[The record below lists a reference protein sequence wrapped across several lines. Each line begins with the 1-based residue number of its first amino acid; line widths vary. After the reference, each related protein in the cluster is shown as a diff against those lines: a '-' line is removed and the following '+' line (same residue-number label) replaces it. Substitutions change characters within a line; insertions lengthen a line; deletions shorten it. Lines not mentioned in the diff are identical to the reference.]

1 MKSLIVMTSLALT
14 LGATELRPL
23 LQAVEQRYNSATT
36 LEVRFE
42 QRALV
47 QGRPRRAESGLL
59 TLRKPGR
66 MRWQYT
72 QPAGKLFICDGK
84 WVWFYTP
91 DAQQVER
98 APLKQADDF
107 RAPLAFLLG
116 RLDFSKLFS
125 QIELREAAGESV
137 LVARPKSDRLPY
149 SRVEFTITAG
159 HVIRRLLVAGVDGT
173 DMEFLFT
180 GEKLNTPQAD
190 TQFRFTPP
198 PGVAV
203 VDATEER

>member
-1 MKSLIVMTSLALT
+1 MKPFVLLMGLALA
-14 LGATELRPL
+14 LPGADLKPL
-23 LQAVEQRYNSATT
+23 LKAVEQRYNSAAT
-36 LEVRFE
+36 LEVHFE

-72 QPAGKLFICDGK
+72 QPAGKLFVCDGK
-84 WVWFYTP
+84 WVWFYSP

-98 APLKQADDF
+98 GTLKAADDF

-116 RLDFSKLFS
+116 RLDFGKVFAD
-125 QIELREAAGESV
+125 IELREAGGEAV
-137 LVARPKSDRLPY
+137 LIARPKNGRLPY
-149 SRVEFTITAG
+149 TRVEFTITAG
-159 HVIRRLLVAGVDGT
+159 HSIRRLLVAGVDGT

-180 GEKLNTPQAD
+180 GERVNAPVNDA
-190 TQFRFTPP
+190 QFRYTPP
-198 PGVAV
+198 AGVPV
-203 VDATEER
+203 VNADER